1 MITLARASVRNRTVA
16 SIYRPPASQAVPTIP
31 RGSRWAV
38 AIASASLAS
47 MLAACGNS
55 PNLFADAGSA
65 NGTSVP
71 FHVPDGIVLIQYDV
85 ADREPWFGCNFGVQL
100 VIPEQD
106 PLAPGRVV
114 TTTEVLEIGPRDRTS
129 GRLLS
134 PPLTSGDYFLR
145 YLGDK
150 PCDWAIRVS
159 GP

>member
-1 MITLARASVRNRTVA
+1 MRLALVSSRNRKAAGIRVIHATQA
-16 SIYRPPASQAVPTIP
+16 APTRRWSQRTEI
-31 RGSRWAV
+31 
-38 AIASASLAS
+38 IAAGSLAW
-47 MLAACGNS
+47 MLATCGS
-55 PNLFADAGSA
+55 KPNLFADSGVA

-71 FHVPDGIVLIQYDV
+71 FHVPDGIVSIQYEA

-100 VIPEQD
+100 VAPEQD

-114 TTTEVLEIGPRDRTS
+114 TTTDVFEVRPRDRTS

-150 PCDWAIRVS
+150 PCDWAVRVS